1 MGSSFKIKLKAIS
14 FCFQKLFVLS
24 VISTIYRMGQRN
36 VLIYKINLKKVV
48 RIFINSFEHY
58 KLRSLNF
65 LFSWFYQ
72 LDGVHYSLHSVY
84 TALAKLG
91 SFFALLLAYQRVCW
105 RQLHKWCPSSEFFK
119 VLGRSMNTID
129 LR

>member
-1 MGSSFKIKLKAIS
+1 MGSSFKIKFKAIS
-14 FCFQKLFVLS
+14 FCFQKFFVLS

-36 VLIYKINLKKVV
+36 LLIYKISSKKVV
-48 RIFINSFEHY
+48 RIFIYSFEDY

-65 LFSWFYQ
+65 LFSWFY
-72 LDGVHYSLHSVY
+72 LS
-84 TALAKLG
+84 A
-91 SFFALLLAYQRVCW
+91 R
-105 RQLHKWCPSSEFFK
+105 WCPLFSTLSIHCVSRTQKFPCTSSRISTGSLATASQMMFFK